1 MELGRW
7 DGKCSNFHKN
17 LAVKWGNQLG
27 RRASKGV
34 GPDSRHRPDF
44 KDQDEYQIYFCI
56 LLWISLFNIRKI
68 HIYKVY
74 QTLVLRAVLGSIE
87 PLLIAQH
94 LRQTQFNRLPGED
107 GGDA

>member
-1 MELGRW
+1 MEFGRW
-7 DGKCSNFHKN
+7 DGKCSNFRKN
-17 LAVKWGNQLG
+17 LVVNWATQLG
-27 RRASKGV
+27 RRGIGRSWSG
-34 GPDSRHRPDF
+34 HRPDF